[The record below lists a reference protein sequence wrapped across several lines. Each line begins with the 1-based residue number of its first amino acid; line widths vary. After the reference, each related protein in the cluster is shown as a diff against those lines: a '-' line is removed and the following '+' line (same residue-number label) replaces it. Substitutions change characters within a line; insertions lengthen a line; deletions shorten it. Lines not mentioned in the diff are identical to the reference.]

1 MGILISSYKAPYE
14 PTSTMKC
21 HKGLITAHLFISEES
36 FNKNNSPSLGW
47 NFDPQERFRR
57 VSHVFSIFNSIYIY
71 IFFFHESTIFFEW
84 VWSINFKSRF
94 RLLVLFRFFSLENRF
109 SNAFLIYLIYHPG
122 PRMQSRIGISSDLNI
137 CKNPGADCCP
147 GVGDRSQCI

>member
-71 IFFFHESTIFFEW
+71 ILFSWIHNFFWMGLINQLQVKVPVARTVSFFFVGKQIFQC
-84 VWSINFKSRF
+84 
-94 RLLVLFRFFSLENRF
+94 LLDIFDLP
-109 SNAFLIYLIYHPG
+109 PG
-122 PRMQSRIGISSDLNI
+122 PQDAIANRDLQWPKHLQKSW
-137 CKNPGADCCP
+137 CWLLSGC
-147 GVGDRSQCI
+147 GG